1 MTDMNMPR
9 MLRTCL
15 TTCDAM
21 RDGTP
26 EETAI
31 AELESAVPRSRWT
44 SEPACRWEREAL
56 PGGKTARYVF
66 VAEVW
71 VR

>member
-1 MTDMNMPR
+1 
-9 MLRTCL
+9 
-15 TTCDAM
+15 M

>member
-1 MTDMNMPR
+1 MTDMDIPR
-9 MLRTCL
+9 LLRTCL
-15 TTCDAM
+15 TNRDAM

-26 EETAI
+26 EKTAI
-31 AELESAVPRSRWT
+31 AELESAVPQSRWT
-44 SEPACRWEREAL
+44 SDPACRWELDVL
-56 PGGKTARYVF
+56 PGGKTARYIF